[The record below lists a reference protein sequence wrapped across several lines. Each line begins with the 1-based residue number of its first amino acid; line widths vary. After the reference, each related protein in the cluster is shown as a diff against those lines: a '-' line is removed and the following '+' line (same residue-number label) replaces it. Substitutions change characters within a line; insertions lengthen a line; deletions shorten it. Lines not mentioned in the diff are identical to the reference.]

1 MTTKKCD
8 DDKILNPVSNRCVKR
23 SGTIGKKIIK
33 EMSLHKICKKD
44 EILNPISNRCVKRS
58 GKIGKSVI

>member
-33 EMSLHKICKKD
+33 EMSLRKICKKD
-44 EILNPISNRCVKRS
+44 EILNYFLSILEFLEE
-58 GKIGKSVI
+58 I

>member
-33 EMSLHKICKKD
+33 EI
-44 EILNPISNRCVKRS
+44 
-58 GKIGKSVI
+58 